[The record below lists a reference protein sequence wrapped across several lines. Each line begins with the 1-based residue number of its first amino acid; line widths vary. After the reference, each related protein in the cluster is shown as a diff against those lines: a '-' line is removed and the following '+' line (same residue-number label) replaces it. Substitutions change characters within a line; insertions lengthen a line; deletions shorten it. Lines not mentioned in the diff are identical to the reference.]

1 MPESPSPFQAEEGF
15 PVLAGMIH
23 QRVSGSATFAAEAT
37 YGYVYSTPAATGNNC
52 WLYFFQFKVPNYI
65 VPSSIFYKIVL
76 RGANYKEKEDIVE
89 DQHLCVVVHKYIYLK
104 KCVLYYYG
112 ASWVFNPLTV
122 CREIRQ
128 TLDAKMRQ
136 LF

>member
-52 WLYFFQFKVPNYI
+52 RLYFIFIFFKVPNNI
-65 VPSSIFYKIVL
+65 VPSSIFYKIVPK
-76 RGANYKEKEDIVE
+76 GANYKKEDIKE
-89 DQHLCVVVHKYIYLK
+89 DQHLCV
-104 KCVLYYYG
+104 
-112 ASWVFNPLTV
+112 FDT
-122 CREIRQ
+122 
-128 TLDAKMRQ
+128 
-136 LF
+136 